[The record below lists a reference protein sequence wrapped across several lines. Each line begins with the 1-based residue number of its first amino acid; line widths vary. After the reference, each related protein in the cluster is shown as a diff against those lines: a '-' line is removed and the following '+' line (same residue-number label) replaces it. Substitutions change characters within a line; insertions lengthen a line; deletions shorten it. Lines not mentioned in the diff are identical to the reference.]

1 VVIVRH
7 GEKVAPNGD
16 PDLSAAGQARAQALA
31 QALSGARVA
40 MVLATPLKR
49 TQQTAHAQR
58 LADRART
65 APADATVLIVGHSNT
80 VANIAGALGDTAAQA
95 PTDCEYDQMTVI
107 QLAGA
112 AAPKVVQARYGAP
125 TAAC

>member
-1 VVIVRH
+1 VVPVPFD
-7 GEKVAPNGD
+7 GGD
-16 PDLSAAGQARAQALA
+16 
-31 QALSGARVA
+31 
-40 MVLATPLKR
+40 
-49 TQQTAHAQR
+49 TAHAQR
-58 LADRART
+58 LAAQART

-80 VANIAGALGDTAAQA
+80 VANIAKALGDTAARA

-112 AAPKVVQARYGAP
+112 AAPKVVHARYGAP